1 MLASDFD
8 YHLPPELIAQTPV
21 HPRDAARLLQ
31 LQRASGTLSHH
42 VFFDLPDLLR
52 AGDLLVFNDTRV
64 LRARLRGHKIGE
76 NGEVGGRV
84 EALLLREHKPDVW
97 EVLLKPSAR
106 LRPQT
111 PLLFVSGDGSTQ
123 VRATPLQRT
132 EEGWLL
138 QFLVPEGH
146 LGRELLHRLG
156 EVPLPPYITARTST
170 EDDYQTIYARQD
182 AASSTRY
189 GEEAPNA
196 KPHALES
203 AAAPTAGLHFTPE
216 LLNRLQERGVESC
229 AVTLGIGIGT
239 FRPMKTEN
247 LEDHVMH
254 REAYEISPHTAARIA
269 QQKRRGGRIV
279 AVGTT
284 TVRVLESA
292 ARAAKNGAASDVS
305 TSSEEDGAIVRSGW
319 AQTDIFIRPG
329 HQFQVVDALITNFHL
344 PRSTLLVMIAAF
356 AQATSTPQEKPENS
370 SAGLSLIRAAYEE
383 AVRQDYRFFS
393 FGDAMLLD

>member
-8 YHLPPELIAQTPV
+8 YHLPPELIAQMPV
-21 HPRDAARLLQ
+21 HPRDAARLLR
-31 LQRASGTLSHH
+31 LQRASGNLSHH
-42 VFFDLPDLLR
+42 VFSDLPDLLR

-64 LRARLRGHKIGE
+64 LRARLRGHKISEDGKI
-76 NGEVGGRV
+76 GGRV

-111 PLLFVSGDGSTQ
+111 PLLFVSSDGSTQ
-123 VRATPLQRT
+123 VRATPLQRS

-138 QFLVPEGH
+138 QFLVPESQN
-146 LGRELLHRLG
+146 GRDLLHQLG

-170 EDDYQTIYARQD
+170 ENDYQTVYARQNNGE
-182 AASSTRY
+182 SSTRY
-189 GEEAPNA
+189 GEESPNE
-196 KPHALES
+196 KPYALES

-216 LLNRLQERGVESC
+216 LLNRLQERGIQSC

-254 REAYEISPHTAARIA
+254 REEYEISPDTANRIA

-292 ARAAKNGAASDVS
+292 ARAA
-305 TSSEEDGAIVRSGW
+305 SSGEIVRPGP

-329 HQFQVVDALITNFHL
+329 HRFRVVDALITNFHL
-344 PRSTLLVMIAAF
+344 PRSTLLVMLAAF
-356 AQATSTPQEKPENS
+356 AQQET
-370 SAGLSLIRAAYEE
+370 ADGLSMVREAYEE
-383 AVRQDYRFFS
+383 AVRRNYRFFS